1 MDPKH
6 PLLPGEFADLQ
17 GRRYVMLVN
26 NSQTRSVRVAMTFP
40 GKDVKVY
47 SWDCSGAEVEGP
59 AYCADTPRHTDA
71 GLQVWH
77 WLAPGQEAVY
87 RVDSER
93 IRAAKSVVE

>member
-6 PLLPGEFADLQ
+6 PLLLGEFTDLQ

-26 NSQTRSVRVAMTFP
+26 NSQTRNVRVAMTFP

-47 SWDCSGAEVEGP
+47 SWDWSGAEVEGP
-59 AYCADTPRHTDA
+59 AYCADSPRRTYS
-71 GLQVWH
+71 GLQIWH
-77 WLAPGQEAVY
+77 WLAPGQEVVY

-93 IRAAKSVVE
+93 IRAAKIVAE